1 MRWIVGSSLRF
12 GWLVVAAA
20 TALLFFGFQGLQNE
34 KVDVFPEF
42 APVLVTIETSCV
54 GLSTSEVEG
63 LVTVPLEDA
72 LNGTPGV
79 DTIRSQS
86 VGQLSSI
93 TLQFKQGVDE
103 LHARQLVQERI
114 QAVTPTLPAWAAPPA
129 MLPRKSATSRVLQV
143 GLSSKTMSRLDLS
156 MVAST
161 TVKNRLLR
169 VPGVANVSI
178 WGQRLKQL
186 QVLAH
191 PRDMLKHHLT
201 FDRLQEFV
209 ADSLDA
215 GVLKFASGS
224 AVGSIGDAENRNQRL
239 PIQDVLPIV
248 GPRDLSRVSLAE
260 PRAKPLRIGQV
271 ADVAYGT
278 PPLAGDAVID
288 GGPGLL
294 LVIDKYPGANT
305 LDVTRG
311 LDKALKELQ
320 PGLPGVKIDAKI
332 FRPATFIQTAV
343 DNLSIAVLIGCFLVA
358 LILAAFLFEWRA
370 AVISLTA
377 IPLSLG
383 AAAIVLNIQGAT
395 INTLILAGFAVAV
408 GVVVDDAIIDMEN
421 IVRRLRQRR
430 AEGIKTPIGRV
441 ILEASLEVRS
451 AILYA
456 TLINVVAVVPV
467 ILISGLSGAFFRPL
481 ALAYALAVLASMVVA
496 LTVTP
501 ALAMILLRNAPL
513 KRREA
518 PFVTWLKRVYTGGLM
533 AVIRFRRR
541 ALVVV
546 GVVALLALL
555 ALPRLGQDLFPT
567 FKERDFL
574 MHWISVPS
582 ASIKDETRS
591 VTSVSRELAKI
602 PGIQTFGSHIGQALG
617 GEEIQGPN
625 FGENWV
631 SISPDADYD
640 KTVDQIR
647 ALEEQYP
654 GVFHDVQTYLRERID
669 EVLSGATEAVVVRIS
684 GPDLGVLRQKSKEL
698 EKRMGGIHGIV
709 DVHADIQADVPQPV
723 VRVDLREARRYGV
736 KPGEVRRNAG
746 QLLGGQEVGDIF
758 RDGKVYGVAAWIP
771 PRTRQNFTD
780 VKLLPIDT
788 PRHGQVPLGKI
799 AKVAIEPEPNVI
811 KREDASRYIDV
822 TANVSGGRDLGS
834 VTQDVTKQI
843 GKMKFPL
850 GYEAVQKGEAQ
861 ERAAANRNLLLYAIV
876 AAVAIFLLLQAAFGS
891 WRLATVLFASLP
903 MALAGGLLA
912 AYTAVGTISLGALI
926 GFYTVLGIAAR
937 NGIMMISHFQHLE
950 RYEDEPFGLNLVL
963 RGAQERLAPIL
974 MTALATALAVTP
986 LVISGDKPG
995 QEIEHPM
1002 AIVILGGIITSTL
1015 INLLLLPALY
1025 LKFGERR
1032 ERRAAAKI
1040 SAA

>member
-12 GWLVVAAA
+12 RWLVVAAA
-20 TALLFFGFQGLQNE
+20 SALLFFGFQGLQNE

-42 APVLVTIETSCV
+42 APVLVQIETSCV
-54 GLSTSEVEG
+54 GLATSEVEG

-93 TLQFKQGVDE
+93 TLQ
-103 LHARQLVQERI
+103 ERL
-114 QAVTPTLPAWAAPPA
+114 QAVAPTLPTWAAPPQ
-129 MLPRKSATSRVLQV
+129 MLPRKSATSRVMQI
-143 GLSSKTMSRLDLS
+143 GLSSNSMSRINLS
-156 MVAST
+156 MIAAT
-161 TVKNRLLR
+161 TVKARLLH

-186 QVLAH
+186 QVLTR
-191 PRDMLKHHLT
+191 PRDMLKHGLT
-201 FDRLQEFV
+201 FDTMQEHV
-209 ADSLDA
+209 ADALDA
-215 GVLKFASGS
+215 GTLKFAAGS
-224 AVGSIGDAENRNQRL
+224 AVGSIGNAENASQRL
-239 PIQDVLPIV
+239 PIEDVLPIV
-248 GPRDLSRVSLAE
+248 GPLDLARTSISA
-260 PRAKPLRIGQV
+260 PGAKQLQLSQV
-271 ADVAYGT
+271 ADIKYGH
-278 PPLAGDAVID
+278 PPLVGDAVIN
-288 GGPGLL
+288 GGAGLL
-294 LVIDKYPGANT
+294 LVVDKYPGANT
-305 LDVTRG
+305 LEVTKG
-311 LDKALKELQ
+311 LDRALKDLK
-320 PGLPGVKIDAKI
+320 PGLPGITIDANI

-358 LILAAFLFEWRA
+358 LILIAFLFEWRA
-370 AVISLTA
+370 AVISLAA

-383 AAAIVLNIQGAT
+383 AAAIVLSIQGAT
-395 INTLILAGFAVAV
+395 INTLVLAGFAVAV

-430 AEGIKTPIGRV
+430 AEGIDTPIGRV
-441 ILEASLEVRS
+441 VLEASLEVRS

-467 ILISGLSGAFFRPL
+467 IVISGLSGAFFRPL

-501 ALAMILLRNAPL
+501 ALALLLLQNAPL

-518 PFVTWLKRVYTGGLM
+518 PLITWLKRGYTAVLM
-533 AVIRFRRR
+533 LVIRARRR
-541 ALVVV
+541 AFLVV

-555 ALPRLGQDLFPT
+555 VLPRLGQDLFPT

-574 MHWISVPS
+574 MHWIAVPS

-591 VTSVSRELAKI
+591 VTNVSHELAKV
-602 PGIQTFGSHIGQALG
+602 PGLQTFGSHIGQALG
-617 GEEIQGPN
+617 GEEIAGPN

-631 SISPDADYD
+631 SIAPNADYD
-640 KTVDQIR
+640 KTVAQIR
-647 ALEEQYP
+647 AISDNYP

-669 EVLSGATEAVVVRIS
+669 EVLTGATEAIVIRIS
-684 GPDLGVLRQKSKEL
+684 GPDLHVLRAKSQEL
-698 EKRMGGIHGIV
+698 QDRMGRISGLV
-709 DVHADIQADVPQPV
+709 DVHADIEADVPQPV
-723 VRVDLREARRYGV
+723 VKVKLRQARRYGV

-746 QLLGGQEVGDIF
+746 ELLGSEEVGDIF
-758 RDGKVYGVAAWIP
+758 RGGKIYGVAVWTTP
-771 PRTRQNFTD
+771 ETRQNFTD
-780 VKLLPIDT
+780 VKNLPIDA
-788 PRHGQVPLGKI
+788 PGHGQVALGK
-799 AKVAIEPEPNVI
+799 VANVKIQPEPNVI

-822 TANVSGGRDLGS
+822 VANVGGGSDLGS
-834 VTQDVTKQI
+834 ATNAVSNEIKN
-843 GKMKFPL
+843 MHFPL

-912 AYTAVGTISLGALI
+912 AYTAVGVISLGALI

-950 RYEDEPFGLNLVL
+950 KYEDVKFGLDLVL

-974 MTALATALAVTP
+974 MTALATALAVLP

-1002 AIVILGGIITSTL
+1002 AIVILGGIVTSTL
-1015 INLLLLPALY
+1015 INLLILPALY

-1032 ERRAAAKI
+1032 ERRATAKL
-1040 SAA
+1040 SVP

>member
-1 MRWIVGSSLRF
+1 MRWIVSSSLRF
-12 GWLVVAAA
+12 RWLVVAAA
-20 TALLFFGFQGLQNE
+20 CSLLFFGFQGLQNE

-54 GLSTSEVEG
+54 GLSTTEVEG

-93 TLQFKQGVDE
+93 TLQFKQGTDE
-103 LHARQLVQERI
+103 LHARQLVQERL
-114 QAVTPTLPAWAAPPA
+114 QAVTPTLPTWAAPPT
-129 MLPRKSATSRVLQV
+129 MLPRKSATSRVIHI
-143 GLSSKTMSRLDLS
+143 GLSSSTISPLDLS
-156 MVAST
+156 MIAST
-161 TVKNRLLR
+161 TVRARLLN

-186 QVLAH
+186 QVQAR
-191 PRDMLKHHLT
+191 PRDMLRHGVT
-201 FDRLQEFV
+201 FDNLQEHV
-209 ADSLDA
+209 ADALDT
-215 GVLKFASGS
+215 GTLKFVKGS
-224 AVGSIGDAENRNQRL
+224 VVGSIGNAENSAQRL
-239 PIQDVLPIV
+239 PIEDVFPIV
-248 GPRDLSRVSLAE
+248 GPIDLARVPLTT
-260 PRAKPLRIGQV
+260 PTGKRLRIGQL
-271 ADVAYGT
+271 ADVKYGHA
-278 PPLAGDAVID
+278 PLTGDAVVD
-288 GGPGLL
+288 GHPGLL
-294 LVIDKYPGANT
+294 IVVDKYPGANT
-305 LDVTRG
+305 LQVTRG
-311 LDKALKELQ
+311 IDKALKELK
-320 PGLPGVKIDAKI
+320 PGLPGVQIDANI

-358 LILAAFLFEWRA
+358 LILIAFLFEWRA
-370 AVISLTA
+370 AVISLFA

-383 AAAIVLNIQGAT
+383 AAAIVLDIQGAT
-395 INTLILAGFAVAV
+395 INTLVLAGFAVAV

-430 AEGIKTPIGRV
+430 AEGIQTPIRQV
-441 ILEASLEVRS
+441 VFEASIEVRS

-467 ILISGLSGAFFRPL
+467 ILITGLSGAFFRPL
-481 ALAYALAVLASMVVA
+481 ALAYGLAVLASMVVA

-501 ALAMILLRNAPL
+501 ALALILLRRAPL

-518 PFVTWLKRVYTGGLM
+518 PLITWLKRGYTAVLM
-533 AVIRFRRR
+533 LVIRGRRV
-541 ALVVV
+541 ALG
-546 GVVALLALL
+546 GVLTVALLALL
-555 ALPRLGQDLFPT
+555 ALPALGQDLFPT

-574 MHWISVPS
+574 MHWIAVPS

-591 VTSVSRELAKI
+591 VTSVSHELAKI
-602 PGIQTFGSHIGQALG
+602 DGIKTFGSHIGQALH
-617 GEEIQGPN
+617 GEEVAGPN

-631 SISPDADYD
+631 SISPKVDYQ
-640 KTVDQIR
+640 KTIGKIR
-647 ALEEQYP
+647 NLEAGYP

-669 EVLSGATEAVVVRIS
+669 EVLTGATEAVVVRIT
-684 GPDLGVLRQKSKEL
+684 GPDLTVLRQKSKEL
-698 EKRMGGIHGIV
+698 THRMGGIKGLV
-709 DVHADIQADVPQPV
+709 DVHADIEADVPQPV
-723 VRVDLREARRYGV
+723 VKVKLPVARRYGV

-746 QLLGGQEVGDIF
+746 ELLGSEEVGDIF
-758 RDGKVYGVAAWIP
+758 RGGKIYGVAVWTP
-771 PRTRQNFTD
+771 PDVRQNLTD
-780 VKLLPIDT
+780 VKYLPIDA
-788 PRHGQVPLGKI
+788 PGHGHVPLGK
-799 AKVAIEPEPNVI
+799 VASVKIEPEPNVI

-822 TANVSGGRDLGS
+822 VGNVSGGRDLGS
-834 VTQDVTKQI
+834 VTHDVSTQI
-843 GKMKFPL
+843 KRMHWPL
-850 GYEAVQKGEAQ
+850 GYDATQKGEAQ

-903 MALAGGLLA
+903 MALAGGVLA
-912 AYTAVGTISLGALI
+912 AYTSVGAISLGALI

-950 RYEDEPFGLNLVL
+950 KYENEPFGLNLVV

-1002 AIVILGGIITSTL
+1002 AVVILGGIITSTL

-1025 LKFGERR
+1025 LKSGERR
-1032 ERRAAAKI
+1032 ARRAAKV

>member
-1 MRWIVGSSLRF
+1 MRWIVASSLRF
-12 GWLVVAAA
+12 RWLVVAAA

-42 APVLVTIETSCV
+42 SPVLVQIETSCV
-54 GLSTSEVEG
+54 GLSTSEVES
-63 LVTVPLEDA
+63 LVTVPIEDS

-79 DTIRSQS
+79 DTIRSSS

-93 TLQFKQGVDE
+93 VLQFKQGTNE
-103 LHARQLVQERI
+103 LQARQLVQERL
-114 QAVTPTLPAWAAPPA
+114 QGVAPTLPTWAAPPQ

-143 GLSSKTMSRLDLS
+143 GLSSKTVSPLNLS
-156 MVAST
+156 MIAVT
-161 TVKNRLLR
+161 TVKARLLH
-169 VPGVANVSI
+169 VPGVAAVSI

-186 QVLAH
+186 QVQAR
-191 PRDMLKHHLT
+191 PSDMLKYGMT
-201 FDRLQEFV
+201 FDSMQEHV
-209 ADSLDA
+209 ADALDA
-215 GVLKFASGS
+215 GTLKFARGS
-224 AVGSIGDAENRNQRL
+224 AVGSVGNAENATQRI
-239 PIQDVLPIV
+239 PIQDVLPII
-248 GPRDLSRVSLAE
+248 GPLDLARISLDS
-260 PRAKPLRIGQV
+260 PTGKRLRLSQI
-271 ADVAYGT
+271 ADVKYGHA
-278 PPLAGDAVID
+278 PLVGDAVID

-294 LVIDKYPGANT
+294 LVVDKYPGANT
-305 LDVTRG
+305 LEVTKG
-311 LDKALKELQ
+311 LDKAIKDLR
-320 PGLPGVKIDAKI
+320 PGLPGIHIDENI

-370 AVISLTA
+370 AVISLSA

-383 AAAIVLNIQGAT
+383 AAAIVLSLQGAT

-541 ALVVV
+541 AFVVV
-546 GVVALLALL
+546 GIVALLALL
-555 ALPRLGQDLFPT
+555 ALPRLGQDLLPT
-567 FKERDFL
+567 FKGRDFL
-574 MHWISVPS
+574 IHRISVPG
-582 ASIKDETRS
+582 ASMKDETGS
-591 VTSVSRELAKI
+591 VTNVSRELAKLRELR
-602 PGIQTFGSHIGQALG
+602 TFGSHIGQALG

-631 SISPDADYD
+631 SISPKADYQA
-640 KTVDQIR
+640 TVDRIR
-647 ALEEQYP
+647 SLSEQYP

-811 KREDASRYIDV
+811 KREDGSRCIEV
-822 TANVSGGRDLGS
+822 TENVERGAHLGS

-912 AYTAVGTISLGALI
+912 AYTAVGAISLGALI

-950 RYEDEPFGLNLVL
+950 KYEDEPFGLNLVL

-1002 AIVILGGIITSTL
+1002 AIVILGGILTSTL
-1015 INLLLLPALY
+1015 LNLLLLPALY
-1025 LKFGERR
+1025 LKFGG
-1032 ERRAAAKI
+1032 
-1040 SAA
+1040 

>member
-1 MRWIVGSSLRF
+1 MRWIVASSLRF
-12 GWLVVAAA
+12 RWLVVAAA

-42 APVLVTIETSCV
+42 SPVLVQIETSCV
-54 GLSTSEVEG
+54 GLSTSEVES
-63 LVTVPLEDA
+63 LVTVPIEDS

-79 DTIRSQS
+79 DTIRSSS

-93 TLQFKQGVDE
+93 VLQFKQGTNE
-103 LHARQLVQERI
+103 LEARQLVQERL
-114 QAVTPTLPAWAAPPA
+114 QAVAPTLPTWAAPPQ

-143 GLSSKTMSRLDLS
+143 GLSSKTVSPLNLS
-156 MVAST
+156 MIAAT
-161 TVKNRLLR
+161 TVKARLLH
-169 VPGVANVSI
+169 VPGVAAVSI
-178 WGQRLKQL
+178 WGQRLTQL
-186 QVLAH
+186 QVQAR
-191 PRDMLKHHLT
+191 PSDMLKYGMT
-201 FDRLQEFV
+201 FDSMQEHV
-209 ADSLDA
+209 ADALDA
-215 GVLKFASGS
+215 GTLKFARGS
-224 AVGSIGDAENRNQRL
+224 AVGSVGNAENATQRM
-239 PIQDVLPIV
+239 PIQDVLPII
-248 GPRDLSRVSLAE
+248 GPLDLARISLDS
-260 PRAKPLRIGQV
+260 PTGKRLRLSQI
-271 ADVAYGT
+271 ADVKYGHA
-278 PPLAGDAVID
+278 PLVGDAVID

-294 LVIDKYPGANT
+294 LVVDKYPGANT
-305 LDVTRG
+305 LEVTKG
-311 LDKALKELQ
+311 LDKAIKDLQ
-320 PGLPGVKIDAKI
+320 PGLPGIHIDKNI

-358 LILAAFLFEWRA
+358 LILVAFLFEWRA
-370 AVISLTA
+370 AVISLAA

-383 AAAIVLNIQGAT
+383 AAALVLSIGGAT
-395 INTLILAGFAVAV
+395 INTLVLAGFAVAV

-430 AEGIKTPIGRV
+430 AEGITTPIGRV
-441 ILEASLEVRS
+441 VLEASLEVRS

-456 TLINVVAVVPV
+456 TLINVVAVIPV
-467 ILISGLSGAFFRPL
+467 IVISGLSGAFFRPL

-501 ALAMILLRNAPL
+501 ALALLLLQNAPL

-518 PFVTWLKRVYTGGLM
+518 PLVTWLKRGYTALLM
-533 AVIRFRRR
+533 LVIRGRRIVIG
-541 ALVVV
+541 AAAA
-546 GVVALLALL
+546 VALLALF
-555 ALPRLGQDLFPT
+555 ALPTLGQDLFPT

-574 MHWISVPS
+574 MHWIAVPS

-591 VTSVSRELAKI
+591 VTNVSHELAKI
-602 PGIQTFGSHIGQALG
+602 HGIQTFGSHIGQALG
-617 GEEIQGPN
+617 GEEIAGPN

-631 SISPDADYD
+631 SISPNADYD

-669 EVLSGATEAVVVRIS
+669 EVLTGATEAIVVRIN
-684 GPDLGVLRQKSKEL
+684 GPDLRVLRQKSQEIEAK
-698 EKRMGGIHGIV
+698 MGKLKGLV
-709 DVHADIQADVPQPV
+709 DVHADIASDVPQPV
-723 VRVDLREARRYGV
+723 VKVNLPVARRYGV

-746 QLLGGQEVGDIF
+746 ELLGSEEVGDIF
-758 RDGKVYGVAAWIP
+758 RGGKIYGVAVWTTP
-771 PRTRQNFTD
+771 NVRQNLTD
-780 VKLLPIDT
+780 VKNLPIDA
-788 PRHGQVPLGKI
+788 PGHGHVPLS
-799 AKVAIEPEPNVI
+799 KVAHVKIQPEPNVI
-811 KREDASRYIDV
+811 TREDASRYIDV
-822 TANVSGGRDLGS
+822 TANVKGTDIGTANAEVKKAIES
-834 VTQDVTKQI
+834 TKL
-843 GKMKFPL
+843 PL

-912 AYTAVGTISLGALI
+912 AYTSVGVISLGALI

-950 RYEDEPFGLNLVL
+950 KYEDEPFGLGLVI

-1015 INLLLLPALY
+1015 INLFLLPALY